1 MRQNSGNVW
10 ASILVF
16 LCLMVCIVLVIL
28 AVVNWAEY
36 QGFQSD
42 AKYHGFTM
50 TQLNMTPS
58 GIVLNYAVNESTL
71 FIIASK
77 LNLTTIFAY
86 ETSGII
92 SWWRFSVI
100 NGTEMWTFAPNG

>member
-10 ASILVF
+10 ASILVI
-16 LCLMVCIVLVIL
+16 LCLLACIVFAIL

-36 QGFQSD
+36 QDFQSD
-42 AKYHGFTM
+42 AKHYGFTM
-50 TQLNMTPS
+50 TQLKTAPS

-71 FIIASK
+71 FAMASK
-77 LNLTTIFAY
+77 LYLATIFAY